1 MLVKQK
7 CLNNF
12 LSKILAIISKV
23 KTTLLGENMRNFSV
37 LPQIDKILRHE
48 KFKDFNKGIL
58 TFIARNTLD
67 NLRKNE
73 NFTNQDEILT
83 LIENE
88 YKKFNKTSLQKLIN
102 ATGIVIHT
110 NLGRSVL
117 DAEIWDNVKEF
128 ACGYCNLEYD
138 LEKGARGNRYDYSAF
153 LLSAL
158 FGCEDALV
166 VNNNAAAVFLVLNT
180 FVKGAK
186 TIVSRGEL
194 VEIGG
199 SFRIPDVMSESGT
212 ELKEVGTTNK
222 TRLDDYENAIDE
234 SVKMLLKVHKSN
246 YEITGFTSEVS
257 INEIALLARDKG
269 ILSYY
274 DLGGG
279 AVLNLKSM
287 GNEKCVAEVLKSGV
301 DLLSFS
307 GDKLFG
313 SIQAGIILGPH
324 ELISKLRKNQLL
336 RMLRSDKIT
345 LALLCESIKAY
356 LEKNYARIPTIWALE
371 RSVDELK
378 ILANNLNSKIS
389 NKAQIIS
396 TSTFAGGGTLPN
408 RKIASVALAFSGNP
422 KALEA
427 KFRSKNVIGRIENE
441 KFLLDLRSVLP
452 SDENAIIE
460 AIKGVFDE

>member
-1 MLVKQK
+1 
-7 CLNNF
+7 
-12 LSKILAIISKV
+12 
-23 KTTLLGENMRNFSV
+23 MRDFSV
-37 LPQIDKILRHE
+37 LPQIDKILRHK
-48 KFKDFNKGIL
+48 KFRDFNKGIL
-58 TFIARNTLD
+58 TFIARNTLE
-67 NLRKNE
+67 NLRKNM
-73 NFTNQDEILT
+73 NFINQDEIFT

-88 YKKFNKTSLQKLIN
+88 YKKFNNSSLQKLIN

-117 DAEIWDNVKEF
+117 DAKIWDNVKDF

-138 LEKGARGNRYDYSAF
+138 LEKGTRGNRYDYAAF

-180 FVKGAK
+180 FAKGAK

-199 SFRIPDVMSESGT
+199 SFRIPDVMNESGT

-222 TRLDDYENAIDE
+222 TRLEDYESAIDE

-257 INEIALLARDKG
+257 INEIALLARNKG

-287 GNEKCVAEVLKSGV
+287 GAEKCVRDALKSGV

-313 SIQAGIILGPH
+313 SIQAGIILGSQ
-324 ELISKLRKNQLL
+324 ELIAKLRKNQLL

-345 LALLCESIKAY
+345 LALLCESLKAY
-356 LEKNYARIPTIWALE
+356 LDKNYDRIPTIWALE
-371 RSVDELK
+371 RSVGELEK
-378 ILANNLNSKIS
+378 LANNLNSKIS

-408 RKIASVALAFSGNP
+408 RKIASVALAFSGNA
-422 KALEA
+422 KALES

-452 SDENAIIE
+452 SDENALIE
-460 AIKGVFDE
+460 AIKGIFDE

>member
-1 MLVKQK
+1 
-7 CLNNF
+7 
-12 LSKILAIISKV
+12 
-23 KTTLLGENMRNFSV
+23 MRDFSV
-37 LPQIDKILRHE
+37 LPQIDKILRHK
-48 KFKDFNKGIL
+48 KFRDFNKGIL
-58 TFIARNTLD
+58 TFIVRNTLE
-67 NLRKNE
+67 NLRKNM
-73 NFTNQDEILT
+73 NFINQDEIFT

-88 YKKFNKTSLQKLIN
+88 YKKFNKTSLQRLIN

-110 NLGRSVL
+110 NLGRSIL
-117 DAEIWDNVKEF
+117 DAEIWDNVKDF

-138 LEKGARGNRYDYSAF
+138 LEKGTRGNRYDYAAF

-180 FVKGAK
+180 FAKDAK

-199 SFRIPDVMSESGT
+199 SFRIPDVMNESGT

-222 TRLDDYENAIDE
+222 TRLEDYESAIDE

-246 YEITGFTSEVS
+246 YEIIGFTSEVS
-257 INEIALLARDKG
+257 INEIAHLARNKG

-287 GNEKCVAEVLKSGV
+287 GAEKCVAEVLKSGV

-313 SIQAGIILGPH
+313 SIQAGIILGSY

-336 RMLRSDKIT
+336 RMLRCDKTTIAILVSTLRAYLDKNYEKIT
-345 LALLCESIKAY
+345 ILSLLKRDLKELNELAI
-356 LEKNYARIPTIWALE
+356 NINQ
-371 RSVDELK
+371 K
-378 ILANNLNSKIS
+378 IQ
-389 NKAQIIS
+389 NKAKIIS
-396 TSTFAGGGTLPN
+396 TSSYTGGGTLPN
-408 RKIASVALAFSGNP
+408 RKIPSIALCFSGNA
-422 KALEA
+422 KKLEE
-427 KFRSKNVIGRIENE
+427 KFRQKNVIGRIENE
-441 KFLLDLRSVLP
+441 SFLLDLRSLLS
-452 SDENAIIE
+452 SDIDRLVAITNEILGGKNE
-460 AIKGVFDE
+460 